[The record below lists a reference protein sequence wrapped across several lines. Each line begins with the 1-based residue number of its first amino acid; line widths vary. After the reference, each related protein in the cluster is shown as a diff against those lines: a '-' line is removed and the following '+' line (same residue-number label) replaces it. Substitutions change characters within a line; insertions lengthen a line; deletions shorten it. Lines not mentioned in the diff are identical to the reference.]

1 MSKGITPVI
10 AIVLLLMITIALI
23 GFAYVWFQHTA
34 TGLTSNIGRQV
45 NRTTTQMGESIT
57 ITSFD
62 TDNRVV
68 YVKNIGSS
76 SIILSKTDVYVGGKL
91 IPNSCGDGVAAPG
104 KTFNCTLPESIESGD
119 SVKIVTGG
127 GSFDETSYP

>member
-57 ITSFD
+57 ITSCD
-62 TDNRVV
+62 VSNKIV

-76 SIILSKTDVYVGGKL
+76 SIILSNTDLYVEGKL
-91 IPNSCGDGVAAPG
+91 IPDSCGDGVAAPG
-104 KTFNCTLPESIESGD
+104 KTFSCDLPDDIESGD

-127 GSFDETSYP
+127 GSVDEISCP